1 MGTYRSEARALA
13 LEPGRGAPRLARE
26 ALRAWLAHDDLRDV
40 EAEVLLVAS
49 ELVANAVVHAH
60 TALQLSYRAEDG
72 NVQVGVRDGSRSEL
86 QQKPVPKPS
95 ASAGRNLRTL
105 VSGGRGLV
113 IVDAL
118 ADEWGVTET
127 EDGKCVWARWLG
139 RGA

>member
-1 MGTYRSEARALA
+1 MALG
-13 LEPGRGAPRLARE
+13 PGRGAPRLARE
-26 ALRAWLAHDDLRDV
+26 VLRAWLADDDLRHV

-49 ELVANAVVHAH
+49 ELVANAVVHAR

-72 NVQVGVRDGSRSEL
+72 NILVGVCDGNRGDLHLNPLPE
-86 QQKPVPKPS
+86 PS
-95 ASAGRNLRTL
+95 ASAGRHLSAL
-105 VSGGRGLV
+105 VPGGRGLV

-127 EDGKCVWARWLG
+127 GDGKWVWARWLG